1 MVRWPRWCGLLPLV
15 PLLVLAAS
23 ALEPERRLVIALSPG
38 QPALSAP
45 FPLDGGPLGSPRIH
59 LRASL
64 PANSSLVLSAELLD
78 PRGAVALQLTQQA
91 WRQSGTWFEEGQSGT
106 WEESET
112 DSQLSFRP
120 QRSGSYR
127 LRLNAEE
134 LSDGAGQPLQT
145 PIVVQAGIR
154 QHSVDA
160 PLLWFTAAVTQAMVW
175 ILRASVY
182 GGWRQRQVR
191 RVSEG
196 RVALRLTAGGAG
208 LVRVQVE
215 ARYERPSGDRP
226 PLGRQKPARLSLS
239 VAGPCGEPLLE
250 EQQNLAAVA
259 RSSDGDAWLTVRQTV
274 HLRLPRSLSL
284 RVRADLTEQLE
295 DGGGP
300 WELEWLQLVIEDGV
314 VSPGPVV
321 TLSLNPGLE
330 GA

>member
-1 MVRWPRWCGLLPLV
+1 VVRWPRWCGLLPLV

-45 FPLDGGPLGSPRIH
+45 FPLDGGSLGSPRIH

-78 PRGAVALQLTQQA
+78 PRGAVVLQLTQQA
-91 WRQSGTWFEEGQSGT
+91 WRQSGSWYEEGQTGT
-106 WEESET
+106 WEEGET
-112 DSQLSFRP
+112 ESHLSFRP

-127 LRLNAEE
+127 LRLSAEE

-154 QHSVDA
+154 QHNVDA
-160 PLLWFTAAVTQAMVW
+160 PLLWFTAAVTQAMAW

-182 GGWRQRQVR
+182 GGRRQRQVR

-215 ARYERPSGDRP
+215 ARYERPSGGRP
-226 PLGRQKPARLSLS
+226 PLGRRPTARLTLS

-250 EQQNLAAVA
+250 KQQNLATAA
-259 RSSDGDAWLTVRQTV
+259 HSSDGDAWLTVRQIV
-274 HLRLPRSLSL
+274 HLRLPRSQSI
-284 RVRADLTEQLE
+284 RVRADLMERLG

-300 WELEWLQLVIEDGV
+300 WELEWLQLVIQDGV
-314 VSPGPVV
+314 VSPGPVAA
-321 TLSLNPGLE
+321 LPLNPRLE